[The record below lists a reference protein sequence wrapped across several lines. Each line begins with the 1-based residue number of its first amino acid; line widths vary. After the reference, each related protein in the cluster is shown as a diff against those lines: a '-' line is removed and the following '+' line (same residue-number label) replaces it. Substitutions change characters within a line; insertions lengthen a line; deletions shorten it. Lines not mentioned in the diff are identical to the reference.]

1 MPDDPAL
8 PTPANPSPA
17 TPPVATAAA
26 RHRRLMDLFDQ
37 ACDLPAEEQDAL
49 VARLRTDQDQALADQ
64 LAGMLV
70 SDRGPG
76 LELAAAPLPVH
87 SVHPDASDP
96 DRDPAAASND
106 PAELLGL
113 MSTTN
118 PDDLP
123 DHPTTD
129 VIDRRRLGELAHY
142 ARRIDVRRYELLGLL
157 GEGGMGVVLRARQRQ
172 PNRLVAIKLLRPNS
186 GSDKLKKRFAA
197 EGQVLARLSHKGI
210 AKIYEAVVD
219 TPEPYIVME
228 LVDGRPL
235 NEVAP
240 DLTLPVRIALLADI
254 ADAVDHAHKNG
265 IVHRDLKPANILVEP
280 DNNPKVL
287 DFGIARVVSG
297 DTPVTT
303 LTNVGELLGTPAFMS
318 PEQIAGGN
326 IGPHTDVYALGVVAY
341 EVLTGRMPYDLDGL
355 DVFSAFAQI
364 REAKPIPLGKVD
376 RHLKG
381 DLEVIVGKALEKEPN
396 LRYATAAAMAD
407 DLRRVLAF
415 EPIRARP
422 PSALY
427 QLARFARRNR
437 ALSVAVLA
445 LFLTLVTGVIV
456 ATRFYVAAEDAR
468 HALTGRVD
476 DLLLTQ
482 SRSLLNTDPTSA
494 ATTLAELSDSAPW
507 PTAFTLAWAAKGRGI
522 STVHPGRG
530 APLEWANIASDWAV
544 LGSDD
549 GTLRL
554 IDLKDHTTGRLI
566 DTVGHDGQINRAVF
580 LPRDPELIPG
590 ALLASA
596 GQDSKIKIW
605 SEDGSLL
612 HDIPGHVGEVE
623 AIDVNP
629 CGLITA
635 GGDGTLRRLDP
646 ATLTL
651 TTLATSPSALKDLVC
666 APDTKR
672 IAAATDGSGVLV
684 YDLQTRTPRVLSD
697 GAFDHIAFA
706 PDGHLAAGGP
716 DGRIVVWSPTLETLY
731 QLTPPPDQR
740 FDVKG
745 LVFVTATNP
754 THHDLVVVDRG
765 GIMRRWELPS
775 LQTRI
780 LAREGGI
787 YRALTHS
794 PDHHFLATASDD
806 RTVGLWDLASESRL
820 ALLGHQAPVTHVAFG
835 PDSRTLISS
844 SEDGTA
850 RIWQLPDPP
859 HRWPVNR
866 PVSLAAFHAPPLT
879 SRLAVGTLDGKVL
892 GVTPGLAHL
901 QPLTPHTDVLY
912 QLAFSHDGELL
923 ASTSRDLAVTVH
935 TLSSAKPHN
944 LATFLT
950 SHRPVRPAFSH
961 NGRLLAVG
969 LATSAVAAFDLQA
982 RAPLTLGSLPSDAGR
997 AEYVTW
1003 QANRL
1008 VVGTASGKLFAY
1020 SFETSSPP
1028 ASPPPATLIDS
1039 LPSAV
1044 HGLVAHGPWLAVSTL
1059 GGEVRRYHSDGSPT
1073 VVLNH
1078 DGAAHVAL
1086 TANGDLATGG
1096 HDGKLHARFDNGQHT
1111 LLAHSGAVTTLA
1123 TDGTWVASGG
1133 VDRTVTLWRPFDETI
1148 FKIKIFDAPL
1158 RAVALV
1164 GADLFTL
1171 ADEDDLQRW
1180 PLPLPSTRASVDHLL
1195 GPVTP

>member
-1 MPDDPAL
+1 MPDAPAL

-17 TPPVATAAA
+17 TPHVATAAE
-26 RHRRLMDLFDQ
+26 RHRRLMDLFDEG
-37 ACDLPAEEQDAL
+37 CDLPPEQQDAL
-49 VARLRTDQDQALADQ
+49 VASLRTDEDQDLADQ
-64 LAGMLV
+64 LAGMFV

-76 LELAAAPLPVH
+76 LDLAASFL
-87 SVHPDASDP
+87 VHPASSDP
-96 DRDPAAASND
+96 DSDAHEPYGD

-113 MSTTN
+113 MSTTH
-118 PDDLP
+118 PDELTDQ
-123 DHPTTD
+123 PTSD
-129 VIDRRRLGELAHY
+129 VIDHRRSGELAQF
-142 ARRIDVRRYELLGLL
+142 ARRIDVRRYELLGKL

-186 GSDKLKKRFAA
+186 GSDKLKKRLAA

-210 AKIYEAVVD
+210 AKIYEALVD

-240 DLTLPVRIALLADI
+240 TLTLPIRIVLLADI

-318 PEQIAGGN
+318 PEQIAGGK

-341 EVLTGRMPYDLDGL
+341 EVLTGRMPYDLEGL

-364 REAKPIPLGKVD
+364 RESKPIPLGKVD

-381 DLEVIVGKALEKEPN
+381 DLEVIVMKALEKEPAH
-396 LRYATAAAMAD
+396 RYATAAAMAD

-437 ALSVAVLA
+437 ALSVAFLA
-445 LFLTLVTGVIV
+445 LFVTLVTGVIV

-476 DLLLTQ
+476 ELLLTQ
-482 SRSLLNTDPTSA
+482 SRGLLDTDPTSA
-494 ATTLAELSDSAPW
+494 AATLAELSDSAPW
-507 PTAFTLAWAAKGRGI
+507 PTAFSLAWAAKGRGI
-522 STVHPGRG
+522 STIHAGRG
-530 APLEWANIASDWAV
+530 APLEWANIAQDWAV
-544 LGSDD
+544 LGGDD

-554 IDLKDHTTGRLI
+554 IDLMEPTTGRLI

-580 LPRDPELIPG
+580 LPGAPDFIPG
-590 ALLASA
+590 SLLASA
-596 GQDSKIKIW
+596 GEDSKIKIW
-605 SEDGSLL
+605 SADGTLL
-612 HDIPGHVGEVE
+612 HAIPGHVGEVE
-623 AIDVNP
+623 AIDFNP

-651 TTLATSPSALKDLVC
+651 ATLATSPSSLKDLVC
-666 APDTKR
+666 APDGKR
-672 IAAATDGSGVLV
+672 IAAASDGSGVLV
-684 YDLQTRTPRVLSD
+684 YDLPTRTPRVLSD
-697 GAFDHIAFA
+697 GPFDHIAFA

-716 DGRIVVWSPTLETLY
+716 DGRIVVWSPTLETRY
-731 QLTPPPDQR
+731 QLAPPPDQR

-745 LVFVTATNP
+745 LVFVKTSDP
-754 THHDLVVVDRG
+754 TRHDLVVVDRG
-765 GIMRRWELPS
+765 GLMRRWELPS

-787 YRALTHS
+787 YRALTLS
-794 PDHHFLATASDD
+794 PDQHFLATASDD

-820 ALLGHQAPVTHVAFG
+820 ALLGHRAPVTHVAFG

-850 RIWQLPDPP
+850 RIWQLPTPP

-892 GVTPGLAHL
+892 AVSPADSHL

-912 QLAFSHDGELL
+912 QLAFSPDGELL

-935 TLSSAKPHN
+935 TVQTLSTAKPRT

-950 SHRPVRPAFSH
+950 SHRPVRPAFSN

-969 LATSAVAAFDLQA
+969 LATSAIAAFDL
-982 RAPLTLGSLPSDAGR
+982 RLREPLALGPLPSDAGR
-997 AEYVTW
+997 AEYVAW
-1003 QANRL
+1003 QPHRL
-1008 VVGTASGKLFAY
+1008 LVGTASGKLFAY
-1020 SFETSSPP
+1020 LFDTSSPP
-1028 ASPPPATLIDS
+1028 ANTPIATLVDS
-1039 LPSAV
+1039 LPSAI

-1059 GGEVRRYHSDGSPT
+1059 SGEVRRYPSDGSPPL
-1073 VVLNH
+1073 VLHH
-1078 DGAAHVAL
+1078 DGAALVAL
-1086 TANGDLATGG
+1086 TPNGDLASGG
-1096 HDGKLHARFDNGQHT
+1096 HDGKVHARFGATQHT
-1111 LLAHSGAVTTLA
+1111 LAAHSGAVSTLT

-1133 VDRTVTLWRPFDETI
+1133 VDRTVTLWRPADESV

-1180 PLPLPSTRASVDHLL
+1180 PLPLPSSRTAVDRLL
-1195 GPVTP
+1195 GPVTR